1 MTPTFAL
8 LPGTHVLRR
17 HDGRVQVGLDP
28 RQAVLLPAGS
38 DVALARLAEGAPLEP
53 ALLPLVDAGLLVE
66 RRTVTALVH
75 GVAETQAP
83 AVAALVRAHGA
94 DAATAWAARS
104 AAEVRVVAHG
114 AGGEAL
120 ADRAE
125 LLLTEAGLASTTDVA
140 GPPSRDGPALLVGV
154 GQPDRELVDD
164 WMRRGVPHLVVR
176 MAEGHAVVGP
186 FVDPGR
192 SACLR
197 CVDAHHTDVDP
208 TWPLLVRQ
216 HAAATRPGRTGAD
229 PLAPPEPVDPLLA
242 TLALAWAV
250 RDLTSWVEGVA
261 PSLLSST
268 LTLDPVL
275 ADVDV
280 RTWTRHPGCGCSWQ
294 AVSA

>member
-1 MTPTFAL
+1 MTAAFTL

-38 DVALARLAEGAPLEP
+38 DAALSRLSEGMPLEP
-53 ALLPLVDAGLLVE
+53 VLLPLVDAGLLVE
-66 RRTVTALVH
+66 RRTVSSLVH
-75 GVAETQAP
+75 RAADTQAP
-83 AVAALVRAHGA
+83 AVAAVVRAHGV

-120 ADRAE
+120 ADRASC
-125 LLLTEAGLASTTDVA
+125 LLDEAGVAGTTVA
-140 GPPSRDGPALLVGV
+140 GPPSRDRPALLVGV

-176 MAEGHAVVGP
+176 MTEGHAVVGP

-197 CVDAHHTDVDP
+197 CVDAHHTDADP

-216 HAAATRPGRTGAD
+216 HATATRRRPAVAD
-229 PLAPPEPVDPLLA
+229 ALAPPEPVDPLLA
-242 TLALAWAV
+242 ALALAWAV
-250 RDLTSWVEGVA
+250 RDVTSWVEGVA

-268 LTLDPVL
+268 LTLDPSL
-275 ADVDV
+275 ADVEV

>member
-1 MTPTFAL
+1 MTSTYAL
-8 LPGTHVLRR
+8 VPGTHVLRR

-28 RQAVLLPAGS
+28 RDAVLLPAGS
-38 DVALARLAEGAPLEP
+38 EAALARLGAGAAVDPVLAPL
-53 ALLPLVDAGLLVE
+53 ADAGLLVE
-66 RRTVTALVH
+66 RAGSSSLVL
-75 GVAETQAP
+75 GVPAGRAP
-83 AVAALVRAHGA
+83 AVAALVRAHGS
-94 DAATAWAARS
+94 DAAAAWASRS
-104 AAEVRVVAHG
+104 AAVVRVVAFGGG
-114 AGGEAL
+114 ADPL
-120 ADRAE
+120 AARAAD
-125 LLLTEAGLASTTDVA
+125 LLSDAGLASEP
-140 GPPSRDGPALLVGV
+140 GPPGPPARDGPALLVGV

-164 WMRRGVPHLVVR
+164 WMRRGVAHVLVR
-176 MAEGHAVVGP
+176 MTEGRAVVGP

-197 CVDAHHTDVDP
+197 CVDAHHTDADP

-216 HAAATRPGRTGAD
+216 HAAATRRRTD
-229 PLAPPEPVDPLLA
+229 ELAPPEPVDPLLA

-250 RDLTSWVEGVA
+250 RDLASWAEGAA

-268 LTLDPVL
+268 LTLDALL

>member
-1 MTPTFAL
+1 MTTAL
-8 LPGTHVLRR
+8 TLIPGTHVLRR
-17 HDGRVQVGLDP
+17 HDGRVQIGLDP

-38 DVALARLAEGAPLEP
+38 DAALARLAEGEPLEP

-66 RRTVTALVH
+66 RRMVSSLVQ
-75 GVAETQAP
+75 GVADAQAP
-83 AVAALVRAHGA
+83 AVAAVVRAHGT
-94 DAATAWAARS
+94 DAAAAWVGRS
-104 AAEVRVVAHG
+104 AAAVRVVAHG
-114 AGGEAL
+114 AGGEAV
-120 ADRAE
+120 AERATR
-125 LLLTEAGLASTTDVA
+125 LLGEAGLAGVTGDA
-140 GPPSRDGPALLVGV
+140 GPPSRDGPALLLGV

-176 MAEGHAVVGP
+176 MTEGHAVVGP

-216 HAAATRPGRTGAD
+216 HAAATGRRRTGAD
-229 PLAPPEPVDPLLA
+229 VLAPPEPVDPLLA
-242 TLALAWAV
+242 TLATAWAV
-250 RDLTSWVEGVA
+250 RDLASWVEGVA

-268 LTLDPVL
+268 LVLDPAL
-275 ADVDV
+275 AEVEV

-294 AVSA
+294 AVVA